1 MSQAKVD
8 KYKEFKKN
16 RKEEL
21 EKERK
26 AKKRTE
32 WIWKGIGIA
41 LAAALVVALAITGWN
56 AFDNW
61 KQARPIYTR
70 DELIISDIAGISATE
85 EETTEAPENNAEE
98 SGDAQNESANAPA
111 EASAEADQGPQAD
124 SAPAN

>member
-85 EETTEAPENNAEE
+85 EETTEAAIA
-98 SGDAQNESANAPA
+98 AQNESANAPA